1 MRHGQTPGQTLE
13 RKGKTMAKGERGRVR
28 YFVGKFDQSFGE
40 LTAFGGM
47 IPRVWCPPTDV
58 YETPDA
64 WVVRMEVAGV
74 RKEDLRVTIEA
85 GALFVRGR
93 RAEVASGPK
102 ERYHRMEIRYGEFS
116 QRIPLPPDIEAE
128 ATDARL
134 RDGILEVRVPRTA
147 SSRRKVS
154 RQLPD
159 AM

>member
-1 MRHGQTPGQTLE
+1 MPALKSLE
-13 RKGKTMAKGERGRVR
+13 RKESAMAKGERWRVK
-28 YFVGKFDQSFGE
+28 YFVGESGRSFGE
-40 LTAFGGM
+40 FVAFGGV
-47 IPRVWCPPTDV
+47 IPRAWCPPTDV

-74 RKEDLRVTIEA
+74 KKEDLRVTVEA

-116 QRIPLPPDIEAE
+116 QRIPLPPDIEPE
-128 ATDARL
+128 ATDAKL
-134 RDGILEVRVPRTA
+134 TDGILEVRVPKTKGRYA
-147 SSRRKVS
+147 RPL
-154 RQLPD
+154 QD